1 MYTSLQST
9 KTGNVFDKVI
19 FITKHTE
26 NIIKESW
33 TFHNYNIYYFKR
45 CQNMH
50 IYVLTMKSDDNSN
63 QNQLFLNFE
72 FVNMHDR
79 RSQ

>member
-9 KTGNVFDKVI
+9 KTGHIFDKVI
-19 FITKHTE
+19 LITKHTE
-26 NIIKESW
+26 NKKEW
-33 TFHNYNIYYFKR
+33 TLHIYNIYYFKR

-50 IYVLTMKSDDNSN
+50 IYVLTMKSDDNSD
-63 QNQLFLNFE
+63 QNQLFLNFK

>member
-26 NIIKESW
+26 NIIKEW

-45 CQNMH
+45 WQNMY
-50 IYVLTMKSDDNSN
+50 IYVLTKKSD
-63 QNQLFLNFE
+63 QIKLFLNFKD
-72 FVNMHDR
+72 VANNN
-79 RSQ
+79 

>member
-9 KTGNVFDKVI
+9 KTGHIFDKVI
-19 FITKHTE
+19 LITKHTE
-26 NIIKESW
+26 NKKEW
-33 TFHNYNIYYFKR
+33 TLHIYNIYYFKR
-45 CQNMH
+45 CQNIY
-50 IYVLTMKSDDNSN
+50 IYVLTKKSD
-63 QNQLFLNFE
+63 QNHLFLNFK

>member
-19 FITKHTE
+19 FITKHTK
-26 NIIKESW
+26 NIIKEW

-45 CQNMH
+45 CQNMY
-50 IYVLTMKSDDNSN
+50 IYVLTKKSD
-63 QNQLFLNFE
+63 QIKLFLNFKD
-72 FVNMHDR
+72 VANNN
-79 RSQ
+79 

>member
-26 NIIKESW
+26 NIIKEW
-33 TFHNYNIYYFKR
+33 TFHNYNIYYRYFKR
-45 CQNMH
+45 CQNMY
-50 IYVLTMKSDDNSN
+50 IYVLTKKSD
-63 QNQLFLNFE
+63 QIKLFLNFKD
-72 FVNMHDR
+72 VANNN
-79 RSQ
+79 